1 MVSSTEEADG
11 TINICARC
19 RVPATQRCNG
29 CHKAPDVQGGQV
41 ETVLY
46 CSAKC
51 QKADWNF
58 HKYDC
63 KKAQARRSLYRVAET
78 AKLAFFRL
86 VERTFGQHVVWLEDK
101 GDTLYVREGSK
112 DGSTFS
118 PKPAEYLYSDQNEQ
132 AAMARISCGSSEDYI
147 QVFVE
152 TMLQG
157 QKPSQISIGGL
168 RLESGDGRVTSV

>member
-1 MVSSTEEADG
+1 MVSSTEEADE

-29 CHKAPDVQGGQV
+29 CHKAPDAQGGQV

-51 QKADWNF
+51 QKADWKF
-58 HKYDC
+58 HKCDC
-63 KKAQARRSLYRVAET
+63 KKAQARRSLYRIAET

-86 VERTFGQHVVWLEDK
+86 VERTFDLHVVWLEDK
-101 GDTLYVREGSK
+101 GDILYVRERSK
-112 DGSTFS
+112 DGSISSLNF
-118 PKPAEYLYSDQNEQ
+118 AEHMNSDQDKQ
-132 AAMARISCGSSEDYI
+132 AAMAWISCGSSEEYI
-147 QVFVE
+147 QVLVE

-157 QKPSQISIGGL
+157 QKPSQISIGSL
-168 RLESGDGRVTSV
+168 RLESSDGRVTVI